1 MSSFCILDVSSCFG
15 QAGGWWRLVALV
27 RGLVFPWG
35 VAWGVVW
42 DVGDVWGGRDLSL
55 GLELGEHGDCC
66 MG

>member
-1 MSSFCILDVSSCFG
+1 MGPLSSCFG

-27 RGLVFPWG
+27 RGLVFPWS

-42 DVGDVWGGRDLSL
+42 DVGDVWGGGGDQSL
-55 GLELGEHGDCC
+55 EWEFGEHGNFF